1 MFRLLWPACL
11 LFVPFVVPAA
21 YAADQMPADVARVFR
36 RCCAD
41 CHSEGAAEGGFAFNV
56 QQVNWADASTVH
68 AFEDAHQRIT
78 RQLMPPPDAEQ
89 PTKAERQLVS
99 DWLDG
104 KLKSHSPIGGTTLR
118 RLNRREYANTV
129 ASVFGLTDYRIPAGF
144 PADSTSSGFDNQAES
159 LVMAG
164 SHLEAYAEAAADIA
178 DQLFPPPKSPVEP
191 TTVRV
196 APDELVISYSSA
208 CLIDGAM
215 RLGSS
220 GRNFRRHATWPTLF
234 EAPASGEYQLEID
247 VSAYRPPETTPLLD
261 IGVMPMLAGNGPKSF
276 QQLSVEGSER
286 QTLKLT
292 VPLNKGDTVVLRYAN
307 GPFDYDD
314 ADAYKAFLTEH
325 LTQHPELAAAWDS
338 LGKVARGGSGWQRL
352 KEEIARPD
360 LGIESFHDNPE
371 AIAKVVKAMASN
383 KVSSGETL
391 VYKFFEQGPNLGI
404 HGLVITG
411 PHKPIQDRADIQSEK
426 LRQALTG
433 TDFDPTDP
441 SQLRSFFDRFLP
453 LAFRRPA
460 TGPETAGY
468 VNLVETETRQ
478 TGSPSQG
485 MHLAIRAVL
494 LSPDFL
500 YRDVGSGTLN
510 DHDLAT
516 RLSYFL
522 QSAPPDA
529 QARKLIA
536 AGHYS
541 SPDNLRKETIRLL
554 QKPFAA
560 DFTRQWLD
568 LDIVETIMP
577 DARLGKFSDR
587 HRRTILAEAPDTFW
601 FLWQKNRSVT
611 DLITPDFVMTDAE
624 VGWDIYSLERFAPKK
639 MTKDDRR
646 RKNKMTRVD
655 VPRDG
660 RHGGLLSMSAV
671 MTATANGVDTQPVL
685 RGVWLMQNI
694 LGSPPPEPPDSVPAL
709 TPDTSQATTV
719 KQRLAAHMS
728 EPSCAM
734 CHREIDPLGFALE
747 NFDPVGR
754 WRTTYPNFRSNTA
767 TTQPVDATGVLPDGT
782 PIHDVTDLKRWLADH
797 PEHFVRCLSEKLLT
811 YATGRSLS
819 YRERALVA
827 EIVHRQQPNNYR
839 FRDLVVAL
847 VTSEIFLTQ

>member
-1 MFRLLWPACL
+1 MIRLPWLACIL
-11 LFVPFVVPAA
+11 LVPTATAA
-21 YAADQMPADVARVFR
+21 EKMPADVARVFAR
-36 RCCAD
+36 YCGD
-41 CHSEGAAEGGFAFNV
+41 CHSDGAEEGGFAFDV
-56 QQVNWADASTVH
+56 QQVNWASAATQH

-78 RQLMPPPDAEQ
+78 RSLMPPPDAEQ
-89 PTKAERQLVS
+89 PTKAERQLIA

-104 KLKSHSPIGGTTLR
+104 KLKSHSPIGGSTLR

-129 ASVFGLTDYRIPAGF
+129 TRLFGLSDYSVPASF

-178 DQLFPPPKSPVEP
+178 DQLFPPPKSPVP
-191 TTVRV
+191 ATTVHV

-234 EAPASGEYQLEID
+234 EAPSSGEYHLKID
-247 VSAYRPPETTPLLD
+247 VSAFCPPATTPLLD
-261 IGVMPMLAGNGPKSF
+261 VGIMPMLAGNGPKSF
-276 QQLSVEGSER
+276 QQLSVKGTER
-286 QTLKLT
+286 QTLELT
-292 VPLNKGDTVVLRYAN
+292 VPLNKGDTVVFRYAN

-314 ADAYKAFLTEH
+314 ADAYRTFLTDH

-352 KEEIARPD
+352 KQEMARDD
-360 LGIESFHDNPE
+360 LNSDAFRNPE
-371 AIAKVVKAMASN
+371 AIAKVAKAIASN

-411 PHKPIQDRADIQSEK
+411 PHKPIRDRADVQSEK
-426 LRQALTG
+426 LRQTLTG
-433 TDFDPTDP
+433 RDFDPTSAP
-441 SQLRSFFDRFLP
+441 QLHAFFDRFLP
-453 LAFRRPA
+453 LAFRRPVTTA
-460 TGPETAGY
+460 ETAGY
-468 VNLVETETRQ
+468 VNLVEAETRQ

-485 MHLAIRAVL
+485 MHLAVRAVL

-500 YRDVGSGTLN
+500 YRDVGSGSLN

-536 AGHYS
+536 AGNYA
-541 SPDNLRKETIRLL
+541 SPETLRKETIRLL

-568 LDIVETIMP
+568 LDVVATIMP

-601 FLWQKNRSVT
+601 FLWQKNRPVT
-611 DLITPDFVMTDAE
+611 DLINPDFIMTDAE
-624 VGWDIYSLERFAPKK
+624 VGWDIYGLARFAPKK
-639 MTKDDRR
+639 MSKDDRR
-646 RKNKMTRVD
+646 RKNKITRVE

-754 WRTTYPNFRSNTA
+754 WRTTYPNFRSD
-767 TTQPVDATGVLPDGT
+767 TTTPQPVDATGTLPDGT
-782 PIHDVTDLKRWLADH
+782 PIHDVTDLKRWLAQH

-827 EIVHRQQPNNYR
+827 DIVHQQQPNNYR

-847 VTSEIFLTQ
+847 ISSEIFLTQ